1 MKTLFLLSLA
11 LLLQASG
18 LENIQ
23 SFEADFTQSI
33 TNDKNTTLTYTG
45 HVKASKPQLALWQYK
60 TPVEKTI
67 YITNTRA
74 TVVEPELEQVY
85 LQKINAT
92 FDFFRVLK
100 HAKKI
105 AKNTFSAKF
114 QDTQYT
120 LKMLNNTLFSI
131 SYRDELDNSVLILF
145 KNQHNNKVYKKKE
158 FEAKIPLDYDII
170 QG

>member
-1 MKTLFLLSLA
+1 MKKLFLLALA
-11 LLLQASG
+11 VLLQASG

-45 HVKASKPQLALWQYK
+45 HVKATKPQLALWQYK
-60 TPVEKTI
+60 TPVEKSI
-67 YITNTRA
+67 YITNTKA
-74 TVVEPELEQVY
+74 IVIEPELEQVY
-85 LQKINAT
+85 IQKINAT

-105 AKNTFSAKF
+105 NTETYSAKF

-120 LKMLNNTLFSI
+120 IKVHNNTLLSI
-131 SYRDELDNSVLILF
+131 SYRDELDNSVKILF
-145 KNQHNNKVYKKKE
+145 TKQINNKTYEDKE
-158 FEAKIPLDYDII
+158 FEANIPLDYDII